1 MLIALDVVFTHDW
14 SLFMLDYRINDNER
28 SMISTSKYAEL
39 ISSSILLLLLNQMLI
54 LPKTKRKKIY
64 FTRLNYYRNSI
75 FKLQLQNQ
83 ITKAI

>member
-39 ISSSILLLLLNQMLI
+39 ISSSILLLLLNQMLT
-54 LPKTKRKKIY
+54 LPKTKRKKNLFY
-64 FTRLNYYRNSI
+64 TFEL
-75 FKLQLQNQ
+75 L
-83 ITKAI
+83 